1 VAEMKL
7 SEILNEDL
15 ILPALEGTDVPSVL
29 EEFANA
35 ICASGKFSDSHLLLD
50 RLYDREKQEST
61 GIGNGVAIPH
71 CKIDHLQDVILSI
84 GYSDQGVDF
93 KAIDGEPTF
102 YFFVVVSP
110 SSSSVMHLR
119 TLAAVSRLLKSP
131 GFLSALRQRPGKKE
145 LIALIRQEEETT
157 AVT

>member
-1 VAEMKL
+1 MKL

-15 ILPALEGTDVPSVL
+15 ILPSLQGGDVPSIL
-29 EEFANA
+29 REFASA
-35 ICASGKFSDSHLLLD
+35 IFASGKFSDQQLLFD
-50 RLYDREKQEST
+50 RLLDREKQEST
-61 GIGNGVAIPH
+61 GIGNRVAIPH
-71 CKIDHLQDVILSI
+71 CKIDNLQDIILAI

-93 KAIDGEPTF
+93 RAIDGEPTY

-131 GFLSALRQRPGKKE
+131 GFLHALQQRPGRKE

-157 AVT
+157 TIT

>member
-1 VAEMKL
+1 MKL

-15 ILPALEGTDVPSVL
+15 ILPSLQGEDIPSIL
-29 EEFANA
+29 QEFATA
-35 ICASGKFSDSHLLLD
+35 ILASGKFSDQQLLFD
-50 RLYDREKQEST
+50 RLFDREKQEST

-71 CKIDHLQDVILSI
+71 CKIDNLQDIILAI
-84 GYSDQGVDF
+84 GYSEQGVNF
-93 KAIDGEPTF
+93 RAIDGEPTY

-131 GFLSALRQRPGKKE
+131 GFLHALKQRPGRQE

-157 AVT
+157 TVT

>member
-1 VAEMKL
+1 MKL

-15 ILPALEGTDVPSVL
+15 ILPALEGRDVPSVL
-29 EEFANA
+29 QEFANA
-35 ICASGKFSDSHLLLD
+35 ICVAGKFSDRQLLFD
-50 RLYDREKQEST
+50 RLFDRENQEST

-71 CKIDHLQDVILSI
+71 CKIDNLSDVILSI
-84 GYSDQGVDF
+84 GYSEQGVDF
-93 KAIDGEPTF
+93 KAIDGEPTY

-131 GFLSALRQRPGKKE
+131 GFLAALRQRPGRRE

>member
-1 VAEMKL
+1 MKL

-15 ILPALEGTDVPSVL
+15 ILPSLEGTDVPSIL
-29 EEFANA
+29 REFADA
-35 ICASGKFSDSHLLLD
+35 ICSAGKFSDAQLLLD

-84 GYSDQGVDF
+84 GYSEQGVDF
-93 KAIDGEPTF
+93 HAIDGGVTF

-110 SSSSVMHLR
+110 SNSSVMHLR

-131 GFLSALRQRPGKKE
+131 GFLLALKQKPGKQD
-145 LIALIRQEEETT
+145 LIALIRREEETT
-157 AVT
+157 PVT

>member
-1 VAEMKL
+1 MKL

-15 ILPALEGTDVPSVL
+15 ILPSLEGTDVPSVL
-29 EEFANA
+29 HEFSDA
-35 ICASGKFSDSHLLLD
+35 ICAAGRFSDSQLLFE

-71 CKIDHLQDVILSI
+71 CKIDNLQDIILSI
-84 GYSDQGVDF
+84 GYSESGVDF
-93 KAIDGEPTF
+93 RAIDGEATY

-119 TLAAVSRLLKSP
+119 TLASVSRLLKSP
-131 GFLSALRQRPGKKE
+131 GFLSALKQRPGKKE
-145 LIALIRQEEETT
+145 LIDLIRHEEETAAIT
-157 AVT
+157 